1 MIMIVME
8 MVTAMPVNVNAQLIM
23 SMLKIAHIMDVSRF
37 LYITYCICM
46 NKIQVSYLEYIEHEN
61 VATFPLFELQSPSF

>member
-23 SMLKIAHIMDVSRF
+23 SMHKIARIMDVS
-37 LYITYCICM
+37 IYCR
-46 NKIQVSYLEYIEHEN
+46 VFSAD
-61 VATFPLFELQSPSF
+61 VAEKPLDHPVNRCKHFVCSVV